1 MAPSSGLASDLF
13 LVLLV
18 CTSVVSHDSRARSAF
33 PMPSDRGPTSLRR
46 RPSTGG
52 VAGKRATPVVS
63 RPCGTQALGV
73 FGGSESPAVAW
84 YASPMRRAKALSLAV
99 LMVQNSALTQ
109 AMRFSRTRTAA
120 HRYHPSEAVVMS
132 EVCKLVISLALAAL
146 AQEPRPAVA
155 HRSLAFRVVD
165 RYYGAARDAYAEPGS
180 YVLLVPAA
188 LYAVQNNLQYV
199 AASNL
204 EPAVFQVLYQM
215 KVLTTAFFSV
225 VLLKKRLKATQW
237 GAIAL
242 LAGGLASVGSATT
255 APSVPKPGVNFAVGF
270 AAVFAACCSSGFSS
284 VYFERVVKQRSK
296 PLPRAPRTAREHLAK
311 ARVGVSGAPPPAK
324 KPISV
329 WARNA
334 QMATFSSTIACCG
347 AVLKDGDAIADRG
360 ILAGFSPIVWVT
372 VLLQACGGLCTA
384 AVIAYADNLLKG
396 FATGGS
402 MIISVLVSALWLQF
416 QVTPPF
422 VVGALC
428 VLGSVYLYGL

>member
-1 MAPSSGLASDLF
+1 MRTRSSL
-13 LVLLV
+13 
-18 CTSVVSHDSRARSAF
+18 RARSQ
-33 PMPSDRGPTSLRR
+33 PDT
-46 RPSTGG
+46 PST
-52 VAGKRATPVVS
+52 A
-63 RPCGTQALGV
+63 
-73 FGGSESPAVAW
+73 AVARGGADAVVPW
-84 YASPMRRAKALSLAV
+84 YASPMKRAKAISLAV
-99 LMVQNSALTQ
+99 LMVQNSALTL
-109 AMRFSRTRTAA
+109 AMRYSRTRKTAL

-132 EVCKLVISLALAAL
+132 EVVKLIISLALAAK
-146 AQEPRPAVA
+146 AQEPRPAMA
-155 HRSLAFRVVD
+155 GRSLLVRVVD
-165 RYYGAARDAYAEPGS
+165 RYVGAARDAYAEPGS

-225 VLLKKRLKATQW
+225 VLLKRELKPAQW
-237 GAIAL
+237 SAIAL
-242 LAGGLASVGSATT
+242 LAAGLATVGSATT
-255 APSVPKPGVNFAVGF
+255 GPSAPKPGVNFAVGF

-284 VYFERVVKQRSK
+284 VYFERVVKQRSR
-296 PLPRAPRTAREHLAK
+296 PLPRAPPRGRVARD
-311 ARVGVSGAPPPAK
+311 APPPAK

>member
-1 MAPSSGLASDLF
+1 MRTRSSL
-13 LVLLV
+13 
-18 CTSVVSHDSRARSAF
+18 RARQQPGGPATVA
-33 PMPSDRGPTSLRR
+33 RG
-46 RPSTGG
+46 G
-52 VAGKRATPVVS
+52 ADAVV
-63 RPCGTQALGV
+63 P
-73 FGGSESPAVAW
+73 W
-84 YASPMRRAKALSLAV
+84 YASPMKRAKAISLAV
-99 LMVQNSALTQ
+99 LMVQNSALTL
-109 AMRFSRTRTAA
+109 AMRYSRTRKTAL

-132 EVCKLVISLALAAL
+132 EVVKLIISLALAAK
-146 AQEPRPAVA
+146 AQEPRPAMA
-155 HRSLAFRVVD
+155 GRSLLVRVVD
-165 RYYGAARDAYAEPGS
+165 RYVGAARDAYAEPGS

-225 VLLKKRLKATQW
+225 VLLKRELKPAQW
-237 GAIAL
+237 SAIAL
-242 LAGGLASVGSATT
+242 LAAGLATVGSATT
-255 APSVPKPGVNFAVGF
+255 GPSAPKPGVNFAVGF

-284 VYFERVVKQRSK
+284 VYFERVVKQRSR
-296 PLPRAPRTAREHLAK
+296 PLPRAPPRGRVARD
-311 ARVGVSGAPPPAK
+311 APPPAK